1 MISSPDL
8 IKSEEDR
15 LRDEYGITYSSYDLR
30 IIPIDLLSYS
40 EVDPKELLFVQD
52 YADGNPLP
60 PLAVIPNGNRYLIID
75 GHKRFGSALMAGV
88 SSLGCMV
95 LFGVKYPKVE
105 SMNMFESRMGH
116 EFNFIK
122 RDKPGYYISRIW
134 HPQRDTTDGI
144 KVDTPFNSVDAAE
157 AALKQRYKPHERK
170 GAGYRDW
177 ETDRKSVV

>member
-75 GHKRFGSALMAGV
+75 GHKRFGS
-88 SSLGCMV
+88 
-95 LFGVKYPKVE
+95 
-105 SMNMFESRMGH
+105 
-116 EFNFIK
+116 
-122 RDKPGYYISRIW
+122 
-134 HPQRDTTDGI
+134 
-144 KVDTPFNSVDAAE
+144 
-157 AALKQRYKPHERK
+157 
-170 GAGYRDW
+170 
-177 ETDRKSVV
+177 DRKSTRLNSSHRSLSRMPSSA